1 MTVQRQVIAWLVAF
15 AVFVALLMLFRGILF
30 PFVAGF
36 AIAYFLDPLC
46 DRLEKMGMSR
56 IWATSIVT
64 ALFFLFFILI
74 LAIVVPVISS
84 QAIEFLENLPRYA
97 AAIEQKAA
105 PLVELVR
112 SYLSTE
118 DGSVKI
124 KDFVQAHIGDVARF
138 VVRVVGNV
146 MSGLEVTF
154 NLLSLFV
161 ITPIVSFY
169 LLRDWDQIV
178 ARIDSWLPRDHA
190 DTIREQ
196 IGHVDDTLAGFLRGQ
211 FTVCLLLGAFY
222 GIGLSLVGLQFGLVV
237 GFGTGLVSF
246 VPYFGM
252 LIGFVVGMVLAIV
265 QFDSIVSIAMVAA
278 VFGVGQVI
286 EGNFLTPKLVG
297 DRVNLHAVWII
308 FALLAGGALFGFVGV
323 LLAIPVAAV
332 IGVLVRFSLSR
343 YLDSILYRGAGSRA
357 GEAAAPSTDDSG

>member
-15 AVFVALLMLFRGILF
+15 AVFVALLTLFRSILF

-46 DRLEKMGMSR
+46 DRLEKMGLSR
-56 IWATSIVT
+56 TWATSVVT
-64 ALFFLFFILI
+64 ALFFLLFILV
-74 LAIVVPVISS
+74 LAVVVPVIYG
-84 QAIEFLENLPRYA
+84 QAIQFLENLPRYA
-97 AAIEQKAA
+97 AAIEERAA
-105 PLVELVR
+105 PLVELAH
-112 SYLSTE
+112 SYLSSGE
-118 DGSVKI
+118 GAVKV

-138 VVRVVGNV
+138 VVGVIGNV
-146 MSGLEVTF
+146 MGGLEVTF

-178 ARIDSWLPRDHA
+178 ARIDSWLPREHA

-222 GIGLSLVGLQFGLVV
+222 GIGLSLVGLQFGLVI

-252 LIGFVVGMVLAIV
+252 
-265 QFDSIVSIAMVAA
+265 S
-278 VFGVGQVI
+278 
-286 EGNFLTPKLVG
+286 
-297 DRVNLHAVWII
+297 
-308 FALLAGGALFGFVGV
+308 
-323 LLAIPVAAV
+323 
-332 IGVLVRFSLSR
+332 
-343 YLDSILYRGAGSRA
+343 SIL
-357 GEAAAPSTDDSG
+357 